1 MKNEI
6 IGRHLSHIRIKN
18 HPVLKDINLDLVNPK
33 TNKPYDII
41 AFVGENGC
49 GKTTMLNE
57 LFKYDQSEFIF
68 DKENLERP
76 HRALYLR
83 QGSVHS
89 NTLKEVRKLI
99 DGKDMYSNSSYKDPN
114 FDGRVWN
121 NKRVLKIVD
130 ELGDE
135 QVHKLVSE
143 NRLDD
148 ITCSG
153 VVSQLIDGKEHGYNI
168 TDFSSGQQEV
178 LLKLKDMQ
186 DLSYDDFLLLDE
198 PETSLHPRWQRQII
212 NLIREM
218 VDEEHGQ
225 VPQIFLATHSEKV
238 LESLIENKNA
248 LIVRLFRKDGKIL
261 TESIDQMSLVLPKVT
276 FAELDYV
283 IFGIESFEYCNEL
296 FDYLEWKLDV
306 NGDYGIDRA
315 VLKSEFYDKNLH
327 YKEWYNDKLKKVTTY
342 TLPVY
347 VRNYFHH
354 PKDRIAP
361 TKEELIESIK
371 LLKKII
377 SSLKK

>member
-1 MKNEI
+1 MKDII
-6 IGRHLSHIRIKN
+6 IGRHISHLRIKN
-18 HPVLKDINLDLVNPK
+18 HPVLKDIDLDLINPK
-33 TNKPYDII
+33 TKKPYDII

-57 LFKYDQSEFIF
+57 LFNYDKSEFVI
-68 DKENLERP
+68 DKENMERP
-76 HRALYLR
+76 HQALYLR

-89 NTLKEVRKLI
+89 NALKEVRKLI
-99 DGKDMYSNSSYKDPN
+99 DGKDMYPNASYRDPL
-114 FDGRVWN
+114 FACRYWN
-121 NKRVLKIVD
+121 NKRALKIID

-135 QVHKLVSE
+135 QVHKLVAD
-143 NRLDD
+143 NKLDD
-148 ITCSG
+148 VTCSG

-168 TDFSSGQQEV
+168 TSFSSGQQEI
-178 LLKLKDMQ
+178 LLKLKDIQ

-212 NLIREM
+212 NLIKEM
-218 VDEEHGQ
+218 ISGEHGEI
-225 VPQIFLATHSEKV
+225 PQIFLATHSEKV
-238 LESLIENKNA
+238 LESLIENENA
-248 LIVRLFRKDGKIL
+248 LIVRLFKKDGIIA

-296 FDYLEWKLDV
+296 FDCLEWKLDV
-306 NGDYGIDRA
+306 KGDFGIDRA
-315 VLKSEFYDKNLH
+315 ILESKFYEKDCH
-327 YKEWYNDKLKKVTTY
+327 YKEWYNDKLKKITTY

-361 TKEELIESIK
+361 TKAELIESIE
-371 LLKKII
+371 LLKKVI

>member
-89 NTLKEVRKLI
+89 NALKEVRKLI

-248 LIVRLFRKDGKIL
+248 LIVRLFRKNGKIL
-261 TESIDQMSLVLPKVT
+261 TESIDQMSLVLPKET

-296 FDYLEWKLDV
+296 FDYLEWLLDAKS
-306 NGDYGIDRA
+306 NYKIDKTIR
-315 VLKSEFYDKNLH
+315 SCEFYDENLH
-327 YKEWYNDKLKKVTTY
+327 HKEWVSDIPGKDPTD

-361 TKEELIESIK
+361 TKEELIESIE
-371 LLKKII
+371 LLKKLI

>member
-1 MKNEI
+1 MKDII
-6 IGRHLSHIRIKN
+6 IGRHLNYIRIKN

-49 GKTTMLNE
+49 GKTTILNE
-57 LFKYDQSEFIF
+57 LFNYDKSEFIL
-68 DKENLERP
+68 DKEHKERP

-89 NTLKEVRKLI
+89 NAIKEVRKLI
-99 DGKDMYSNSSYKDPN
+99 DGKDMYPTCSNRTV
-114 FDGRVWN
+114 FDGRLWS
-121 NKRVLKIVD
+121 NKRVLEIVD

-135 QVHKLVSE
+135 QVHTLVAE
-143 NRLDD
+143 NKLDD

-168 TDFSSGQQEV
+168 TNFSSGQQEV
-178 LLKLKDMQ
+178 LLKLKDIQ
-186 DLSYDDFLLLDE
+186 DLSYDDYMLLDE
-198 PETSLHPRWQRQII
+198 PETSLHPRWQRQIV

-218 VDEEHGQ
+218 VDKDQGQ
-225 VPQIFLATHSEKV
+225 VPQIFLATHSEKI
-238 LESLIENKNA
+238 LESLIENENA
-248 LIVRLFRKDGKIL
+248 LIVRLYKADGLIKQ
-261 TESIDQMSLVLPKVT
+261 ESIDQMSLVLPKVS

-283 IFGIESFEYCNEL
+283 IFGIESFEYCSEL
-296 FDYLEWKLDV
+296 FDYLEWLLDAKGNYKV
-306 NGDYGIDRA
+306 DRTIQN
-315 VLKSEFYDKNLH
+315 SEFYNESLH
-327 YKEWYNDKLKKVTTY
+327 QKEWISDIPGKDPTY

-361 TKEELIESIK
+361 TKAELIESIE
-371 LLKKII
+371 LLKKVI

>member
-89 NTLKEVRKLI
+89 NALKEVRKLI
-99 DGKDMYSNSSYKDPN
+99 DGKDMYPNSSYKDPN
-114 FDGRVWN
+114 FDGRVWS

-248 LIVRLFRKDGKIL
+248 LIVRLFRKNGKIL
-261 TESIDQMSLVLPKVT
+261 TESIDQMSLVLPKET

-296 FDYLEWKLDV
+296 FDYLEWLLDAKS
-306 NGDYGIDRA
+306 NYKIDKTIRGC
-315 VLKSEFYDKNLH
+315 EFYDENLH
-327 YKEWYNDKLKKVTTY
+327 HKEWVNDIPGKDPTD

-361 TKEELIESIK
+361 TKEELIESIE
-371 LLKKII
+371 LLKKLI

>member
-1 MKNEI
+1 MEDI
-6 IGRHLSHIRIKN
+6 IGRHLSRIRIKN
-18 HPVLKDINLDLVNPK
+18 HPVLRDIDLSLVNPK

-57 LFKYDQSEFIF
+57 LFNYDNSEFIK
-68 DKENLERP
+68 DKENMERP
-76 HRALYLR
+76 HYALYLR

-89 NTLKEVRKLI
+89 NALKEVRKLI
-99 DGKDMYSNSSYKDPN
+99 DGKDMYPNVSYRHPL
-114 FDGRVWN
+114 FDGRLWG
-121 NKRVLKIVD
+121 NKRVLKIID
-130 ELGDE
+130 ELGDD
-135 QVHKLVSE
+135 QVHKLVAD
-143 NRLDD
+143 NHLDD

-153 VVSQLIDGKEHGYNI
+153 EVSKLIDGKDHGYNI
-168 TDFSSGQQEV
+168 TSFSSGQQEV
-178 LLKLKDMQ
+178 LLKLKDLQ
-186 DLSYDDFLLLDE
+186 DSSYDDFLLLDE
-198 PETSLHPRWQRQII
+198 PETSLHPRWQRQIV

-248 LIVRLFRKDGKIL
+248 LIVRLYKEGNSIKH
-261 TESIDQMSLVLPKVT
+261 ESIDQMSLVLPKVT

-283 IFGIESFEYCNEL
+283 IFGIESFEYCGEL
-296 FDYLEWKLDV
+296 FDYLEWILDAKGNHKV
-306 NGDYGIDRA
+306 
-315 VLKSEFYDKNLH
+315 DKAIRNSKF
-327 YKEWYNDKLKKVTTY
+327 YKEEIHFKEWQNEISTKGTTY

-354 PKDRIAP
+354 PKDRIPP
-361 TKEELIESIK
+361 TKEELIESIE
-371 LLKKII
+371 LLKKVI